1 MGLMHS
7 ASWAAIAGGTTEVPE
22 EDCLILWLLYGVAG
36 VYLIPSHNQLNTR
49 AFEQTS
55 WEDVP
60 PSPVS
65 GNEWK
70 KWMHDWSITLWQ
82 ASLLIT
88 ARKRWRAVREVLR
101 EGFSGG
107 SVVKN
112 PPAKAGDAGDAG
124 SIPGLGRNP
133 EGGNGNP
140 LQYSCRENPMDRGVT
155 QAVVHGVIKSWTQL
169 WACTRIPSAHPPWG
183 RSQAH
188 RFIVSMPSRKW
199 KWGQWIVSLCHKG
212 KGFKCPAS
220 LSTSLMATTLQRFC
234 HLSSRWP
241 LPLKLEGVSNIKA
254 KWGDLNDNKERG
266 RSEIPMEGAFHCVQ
280 CVFRHDE
287 SSKVFN
293 LNSFWNRRTL
303 LWRDTFQKAKCLP
316 SITLLCFKVFL
327 LAISASQELSRRWSA
342 RLFCPSPANSGQAY
356 P

>member
-36 VYLIPSHNQLNTR
+36 IYLIPSHNQLNTR

-140 LQYSCRENPMDRGVT
+140 LQYSCRENPMDRGACWAT
-155 QAVVHGVIKSWTQL
+155 VHGIAKSWTKL
-169 WACTRIPSAHPPWG
+169 KWLRIIPNGNKYKKHL
-183 RSQAH
+183 
-188 RFIVSMPSRKW
+188 RK
-199 KWGQWIVSLCHKG
+199 QEICSLCI
-212 KGFKCPAS
+212 
-220 LSTSLMATTLQRFC
+220 T
-234 HLSSRWP
+234 
-241 LPLKLEGVSNIKA
+241 
-254 KWGDLNDNKERG
+254 
-266 RSEIPMEGAFHCVQ
+266 
-280 CVFRHDE
+280 
-287 SSKVFN
+287 
-293 LNSFWNRRTL
+293 
-303 LWRDTFQKAKCLP
+303 LWRAQSLDFNK
-316 SITLLCFKVFL
+316 
-327 LAISASQELSRRWSA
+327 
-342 RLFCPSPANSGQAY
+342 
-356 P
+356 